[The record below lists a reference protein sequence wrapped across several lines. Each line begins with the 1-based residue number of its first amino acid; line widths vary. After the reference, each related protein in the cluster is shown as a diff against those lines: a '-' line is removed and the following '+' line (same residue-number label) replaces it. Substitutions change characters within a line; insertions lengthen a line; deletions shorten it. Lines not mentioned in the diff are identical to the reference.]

1 MTAKVYGFKDVT
13 GGVTG
18 LVTTIGDR
26 EPIGVV
32 LTYHDRTD
40 GKWYRVEA
48 EGWREPLADEYVEAT
63 FGPAQHVEITPYVE
77 P

>member
-13 GGVTG
+13 GAYG
-18 LVTTIGDR
+18 LVTTTGDR
-26 EPIGVV
+26 EPINVM
-32 LTYHDRTD
+32 LTYRDSSD

-48 EGWREPLADEYVEAT
+48 EGWRTPLADEHVEAT
-63 FGPAQHVEITPYVE
+63 FGPAQHMEVTTHVE